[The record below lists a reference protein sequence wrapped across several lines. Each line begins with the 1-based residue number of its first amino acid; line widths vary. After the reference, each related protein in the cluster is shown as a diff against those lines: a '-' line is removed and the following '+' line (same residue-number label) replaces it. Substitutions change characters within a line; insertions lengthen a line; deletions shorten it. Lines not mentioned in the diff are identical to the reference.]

1 MSQTLDPVLDPDTI
15 ADLHDAQ
22 ASLGKP
28 SFVADLIGLFRQNAP
43 ARLARVQE
51 AIHGRDGQTLEL
63 EAHTLKSN
71 CAMLGATRM
80 AAFCAQLEAV
90 GGSGSFDE
98 ASHVL
103 EAARVEFERVL
114 EALADL
120 LARKT
125 VDSRS

>member
-1 MSQTLDPVLDPDTI
+1 MSQTLDPVLDPNTI
-15 ADLHDAQ
+15 ADLHNAQ

-28 SFVADLIGLFRQNAP
+28 SFVADLVGLFRQNAP

-80 AAFCAQLEAV
+80 SEFCARLEEA
-90 GGSGSFDE
+90 GGSASFDE

-114 EALADL
+114 EALGELFAP
-120 LARKT
+120 KT
-125 VDSRS
+125 AQSS